1 LYKNRCSGVWS
12 LPMTEIEMCIPN
24 TEDES
29 SKLDRHSAASDADET
44 KKVVS
49 SA

>member
-1 LYKNRCSGVWS
+1 LVFAHETR
-12 LPMTEIEMCIPN
+12 IPS
-24 TEDES
+24 TEDELL
-29 SKLDRHSAASDADET
+29 KLDRHSAASDADGT